1 MDKMQ
6 YSEIEKYMLTC
17 MQDSAHDREHIY
29 RVLYT
34 ALDIAQHEEN
44 VDNDILI
51 TACLLHDIGRKEQFE
66 DPKLCHAE
74 IGSKKAYDFL
84 LAHGWSEERAAHV
97 RDCIFTHRFR
107 SENPPKTIE
116 AKILFDS
123 DKIDV
128 AGAIGIA
135 RSLVYRGKVSEPLY
149 TLNSDGTVN
158 DGSNT
163 PEPSFFRE
171 YQFKLKNIYGRFFTK
186 RGEEIARQRRKAA
199 EDFYGALLSEVCVAY
214 NSGKERLGEILGK

>member
-1 MDKMQ
+1 MDKKQ

-17 MQDSAHDREHIY
+17 MHDPAHDREHIY

-34 ALDIAQHEEN
+34 ALDIAKYEKN
-44 VDNDILI
+44 VDYDVLI

-66 DPKLCHAE
+66 NPKLCHAE
-74 IGSKKAYDFL
+74 VGSKKAYDFL
-84 LAHGWSEERAAHV
+84 LCHGWSEERAAHV
-97 RDCIFTHRFR
+97 RDCIYTHRFR
-107 SENPPKTIE
+107 SENPPITIE

-128 AGAIGIA
+128 TGAIGIA
-135 RSLVYRGKVSEPLY
+135 RSLVYRGKVNEPLY

-163 PEPSFFRE
+163 SEPSFFRE
-171 YQFKLKNIYGRFFTK
+171 YQYKLKNIYGRFFTR
-186 RGEEIARQRRKAA
+186 RGEEIGLQRRKAA
-199 EDFYGALLSEVCVAY
+199 DDFYGEMLSEVCRSC
-214 NSGKERLGEILGK
+214 NSGTERLGEILSK